1 MKNQPSCRRL
11 VAGACMLASSLAYAA
26 TVVEVDNH
34 LAELEVSGETE
45 LTGAGGVMLDSLEI
59 PSAARLV
66 LDPIATPVFV
76 TNGVPVFGEG
86 ARIALSGDYAGVA
99 LGRVVLMTY
108 SRAATIP
115 AGLFDA
121 SSVSGDATLS
131 QTTAPDGASMQ
142 LVLTVGDYDRDAKE
156 IRIAPIGDSITHG
169 YRKNVKSTG
178 VPQYAQYRTGI
189 AARLAAKLVELSGL
203 GGKVFFCNSGAEA
216 NEAAIKLARK
226 WGSAN
231 GGRYEVVTMRQG
243 FHGRTLATVAAT
255 GQAWCQEGYD
265 PLPAGFAYADYNDLE
280 SVKAAVTDKT
290 VAIMLEA
297 VQGEGG
303 VTPATPEFIEGVRA
317 LCDERN
323 LLMICDEV
331 QSGMGRTG
339 TWFAWQGYN
348 VKPDLFTLAKSIA
361 DGIPMGALVS
371 NAKLADV
378 FTPGSHA
385 STFGGNP
392 VAAAAALAV
401 ISIIEEDGLLKRA
414 TDVGALFREALQGFV
429 DKYDKLLEVRG
440 KGLMLGLVVDG
451 DPKEVVDALRDQGLL
466 ALTAGGGVVRFL
478 PPLTLKEDDL
488 EEATDMISDALDC
501 VFGE

>member
-1 MKNQPSCRRL
+1 MSNNTKGILDLYKDKLMPTYAPS
-11 VAGACMLASSLAYAA
+11 VVLASGKGVTVRDVDGRSFYDFTSGIGVHNVGYANPH
-26 TVVEVDNH
+26 VVQAIQNQAAALTHSSNLFANEPETR
-34 LAELEVSGETE
+34 LAE
-45 LTGAGGVMLDSLEI
+45 
-59 PSAARLV
+59 
-66 LDPIATPVFV
+66 
-76 TNGVPVFGEG
+76 
-86 ARIALSGDYAGVA
+86 
-99 LGRVVLMTY
+99 
-108 SRAATIP
+108 
-115 AGLFDA
+115 
-121 SSVSGDATLS
+121 
-131 QTTAPDGASMQ
+131 
-142 LVLTVGDYDRDAKE
+142 
-156 IRIAPIGDSITHG
+156 
-169 YRKNVKSTG
+169 
-178 VPQYAQYRTGI
+178 
-189 AARLAAKLVELSGL
+189 KLVDLSGL

-231 GGRYEVVTMRQG
+231 GGRYEIVTMRQG

-255 GQAWCQEGYD
+255 AQAWCQEGYD
-265 PLPAGFAYADYNDLE
+265 PLPVGFAYATYNDLE
-280 SVKAAVTDKT
+280 SVKAAVNEKT

-303 VTPATPEFIEGVRA
+303 VTLATPEFIEGIRA
-317 LCDERN
+317 LCDEKN

-348 VKPDLFTLAKSIA
+348 VKPDLFTCAKAIA

-378 FTPGSHA
+378 FTLSAHA

-401 ISIIEEDGLLKRA
+401 IGVIESENLLARATEIGNLLK
-414 TDVGALFREALQGFV
+414 EALLGFV

-451 DPKEVVDALRDQGLL
+451 EAKPVVDALRDQGLL
-466 ALTAGGGVVRFL
+466 ALTAGPNVVRFL
-478 PPLTLKEDDL
+478 PPLVLGESDL
-488 EEATDMISDALDC
+488 EDAVDMMSDALDG